1 VLEVAGCHG
10 YVGARTGSGAA
21 MAAVAGRPG

>member
-10 YVGARTGSGAA
+10 YVAGRIGSGAA
-21 MAAVAGRPG
+21 LAAVAAS